1 MWMHGVSIWFVW
13 WIKGLRHAPYGNV
26 GLWVYWPECKEQT
39 WTYGGGINTNTMK
52 MPLSPRLS
60 IYRWQ
65 PGMLASV
72 AHRASGVV
80 LVLFVPIYL
89 YLLQGLAGT
98 PEDFAAVQA
107 WLHAP
112 FGRTVLWLTGASL
125 IYHFFNGI
133 RFLCLDAGWGENR
146 EMMRLIAR
154 VVVGIGFA
162 AVAVLGVMLW

>member
-1 MWMHGVSIWFVW
+1 MTEESNMS
-13 WIKGLRHAPYGNV
+13 
-26 GLWVYWPECKEQT
+26 
-39 WTYGGGINTNTMK
+39 TMK
-52 MPLSPRLS
+52 RPLSPRLS

-65 PGMLASV
+65 PAMLASI
-72 AHRASGVV
+72 AHRASGMV

-89 YLLQGLAGT
+89 CLLQGLTGA
-98 PEDFAAVQA
+98 PEDFNAVLA

-112 FGRTVLWLTGASL
+112 LGRTVLWLTGTSL

-146 EMMRLIAR
+146 EMMRLTAR

-162 AVAVLGVMLW
+162 AVALLGVMLW